1 MSNFWQRIFK
11 LEQAVDNSSPAQ
23 PVIHELLQR
32 SEEEAA
38 DYLTWKS
45 SFILRQLLEWLN
57 QQYAVY
63 NKHPQQVDKSIGFL
77 NTPSS
82 KGFLIYFHQTNYT
95 RREATHLF
103 DYFKERV
110 KVLNYRTQLSDTRT
124 FNRRDWV
131 ETIEK
136 HYLKPRLQ
144 FVEGEK
150 QDQQFGNIMIELEL
164 RNDQVHNLRLRATSY
179 RDHNY
184 QEAKDFAGLMKHL
197 LEI

>member
-11 LEQAVDNSSPAQ
+11 LKEGVESSSPAQ
-23 PVIHELLQR
+23 PVIHELIQR
-32 SEEEAA
+32 SDEEQA
-38 DYLTWKS
+38 DYLSWKS
-45 SFILRQLLEWLN
+45 SFILRQLLDWLQ

-63 NKHPQQVDKSIGFL
+63 QRHPQRVDKSIGFL

-82 KGFLIYFHQTNYT
+82 RGFLIYFHQTNYT

-110 KVLNYRTQLSDTRT
+110 KSLNYRTQLSDTRT
-124 FNRRDWV
+124 FNRNDWV
-131 ETIEK
+131 ETVEK

-144 FVEGEK
+144 FMEGEK
-150 QDQQFGNIMIELEL
+150 QDQQYGNITIELEL
-164 RNDQVHNLRLRATSY
+164 RNDQVHNLRLRATHY

-184 QEAKDFAGLMKHL
+184 QEAKSFEELMSYL
-197 LEI
+197 LI